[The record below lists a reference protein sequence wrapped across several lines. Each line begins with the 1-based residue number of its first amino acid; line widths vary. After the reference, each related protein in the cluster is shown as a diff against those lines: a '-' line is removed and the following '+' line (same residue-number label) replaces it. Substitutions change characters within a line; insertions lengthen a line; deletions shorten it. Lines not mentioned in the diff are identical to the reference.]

1 MKSKFHLEWREKEM
15 LITHD
20 YSYVNNE
27 LINLGY
33 AALDVHSLNF
43 DRYYTEAEMDENRI
57 VSAGLSTEERSEMCE
72 SVGRTICERMEL
84 MMRKLNSRYDICQY
98 NKDIQYG
105 KHDLHFY
112 SNRGWN
118 GKEWYDHIQLSLNEK
133 RCAYENEMLL
143 AEILNIVGDL
153 ELQNVKCRVQYQSK
167 VDNTKLHDDSLKV
180 CGKVEGKFITYKGS
194 LGKIKCIG
202 EECGKKQYGFFKK
215 GARSNYYSIDD
226 IYVVTEL
233 IV

>member
-1 MKSKFHLEWREKEM
+1 M

-20 YSYVNNE
+20 YSYISNE

-33 AALDVHSLNF
+33 ATLNIHSLNF
-43 DRYYTEAEMDENRI
+43 DRYYTEAEMEENR
-57 VSAGLSTEERSEMCE
+57 VAFVGLSPEERSAMCE

-84 MMRKLNSRYDICQY
+84 MMNTLNSKYDICQY
-98 NKDIQYG
+98 NKDIHYG

-118 GKEWYDHIQLSLNEK
+118 GKEWYDHIQLSLNDK
-133 RCAYENEMLL
+133 RSIKENEMLL
-143 AEILNIVGDL
+143 SEILEFVDKL

-167 VDNTKLHDDSLKV
+167 IDNVKLHNDSLKI
-180 CGKVEGKFITYKGS
+180 CSEVEGKFITYKGN

-202 EECGKKQYGFFKK
+202 EECGKRQYGFFKK
-215 GARSNYYSIDD
+215 GAKSNYYSIDD
-226 IYVVTEL
+226 VYIITEL
-233 IV
+233 IA

>member
-1 MKSKFHLEWREKEM
+1 MI
-15 LITHD
+15 ITHNH
-20 YSYVNNE
+20 SYVNYE

-43 DRYYTEAEMDENRI
+43 DRYYTEAEKEENRI
-57 VSAGLSTEERSEMCE
+57 VSAGLSPEERSAMCE
-72 SVGRTICERMEL
+72 SVGRIICERMES
-84 MMRKLNSRYDICQY
+84 MMGTLNSRFDICQY
-98 NKDIQYG
+98 NKDIRYG

-118 GKEWYDHIQLSLNEK
+118 GKEWYDHIQLSLNDK
-133 RCAYENEMLL
+133 RGSKENEMLL
-143 AEILNIVGDL
+143 SEILEFVDSL

-167 VDNTKLHDDSLKV
+167 VDNAKLHDDSLKV
-180 CGKVEGKFITYKGS
+180 CGKVEGKFIAYKGS

-233 IV
+233 TALTKERRFL